1 MVFSLGKNHEFLCQ
15 NFFMKVLLAGATGAI
30 GTPLIGKLLG
40 DGHAVFGMTQS
51 SERAADLNA
60 KGAEA
65 IVADVLDAASVS
77 EAVSRVRP
85 VAIINELTSLPKHY
99 TPEEMK
105 AAAPRDA
112 EVRIKG
118 NANLLAAARA
128 ANCRR
133 YILQSAA
140 YWYAPGA
147 GPADETE
154 SFAFDAPPGIAADCR
169 RYADLE
175 ASILK
180 QPEIEGVMMR
190 YGFFYGPGTWFTK
203 DGDVGHQ
210 VRRRQVPV
218 IGAGQGVWN
227 WIHIEDAASATVA
240 ALHAAPGVY
249 NIIDDQPSE
258 QSVWLPAFAR
268 YVGAPEPPHVSEEE
282 ALKHAGPDSVY
293 YATRLRAASNAKAKR
308 ELRFQPRPLEWL
320 NAVG

>member
-1 MVFSLGKNHEFLCQ
+1 
-15 NFFMKVLLAGATGAI
+15 MKVLLAGATGAI
-30 GTPLIGKLLG
+30 GSPLISKLLA
-40 DGHAVFGMTQS
+40 DGHAVLGITQS
-51 SERAADLNA
+51 AERAADLKA

-65 IVADVLDAASVS
+65 VVADVLDAASVS
-77 EAVSRVRP
+77 DAVSRVRP

-105 AAAPRDA
+105 AATPRDA

-128 ANCRR
+128 SNCRR

-140 YWYAPGA
+140 FWYAPGA
-147 GPADETE
+147 GPADENE
-154 SFAFDAPPGIAADCR
+154 PFAFDASPGIAAGCR

-175 ASILK
+175 AAILA
-180 QPEIEGVMMR
+180 QREIEGVLLR

-210 VRRRQVPV
+210 VRQRQVPI

-227 WIHIEDAASATVA
+227 WIHIEDAASATVS
-240 ALHAAPGVY
+240 ALQAAPGAY
-249 NIIDDQPSE
+249 NVVDDQPSE
-258 QSVWLPAFAR
+258 QRVWLPAFAR
-268 YVGAPEPPHVSEEE
+268 YAGAPEPAQISEDD
-282 ALKHAGPDSVY
+282 ALRQAGSDSVY

-308 ELRFQPRPLEWL
+308 ELHFKPRPLEWL
-320 NAVG
+320 SA